1 MVTIKRCKFH
11 RLSGCCAPASRR
23 ERNFKQIQVFLLV
36 NLENIPREY
45 ERERERERSKEK
57 EREKSLTKSTPKVA
71 LLNSCFDVD
80 VVLLL
85 ELYRQKGPDFA
96 A

>member
-45 ERERERERSKEK
+45 ERERERVVEGKG
-57 EREKSLTKSTPKVA
+57 EREESNKVHPQSRSAA
-71 LLNSCFDVD
+71 LLFRRRRRPPSGAV
-80 VVLLL
+80 
-85 ELYRQKGPDFA
+85 
-96 A
+96 